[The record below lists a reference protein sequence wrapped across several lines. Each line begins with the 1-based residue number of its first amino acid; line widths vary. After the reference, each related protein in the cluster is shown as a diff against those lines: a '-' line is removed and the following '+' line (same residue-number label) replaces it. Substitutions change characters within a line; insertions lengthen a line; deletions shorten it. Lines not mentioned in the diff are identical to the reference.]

1 MLGRLTINW
10 CAGNLAFFAYSTIY
24 FTNLTWFVLSST
36 NIRIR
41 RTWPKCAEFVRDAP
55 HLWRARN
62 FKWAKFGTS
71 AWMCQIFGDATLAL
85 CAKLSIFINPAL
97 LFFLAPDLLDAPNL
111 YFVWNFWCRRICWNV
126 RQIWRMQQFFFD
138 VQIWHRIFFCW
149 PTKITKYGKR
159 KWLSPRSS

>member
-1 MLGRLTINW
+1 MCEDAPDILCLWQTYMLGQLTINS

-62 FKWAKFGTS
+62 FKWAKFGAS

-97 LFFLAPDLLDAPNL
+97 LFF
-111 YFVWNFWCRRICWNV
+111 WRRICWT
-126 RQIWRMQQFFFD
+126 RQTYILRGTFDAAGFGECSSFFFWCSNMAPD
-138 VQIWHRIFFCW
+138 FFLLAY
-149 PTKITKYGKR
+149 KNN
-159 KWLSPRSS
+159 